1 VTTGQPVVVPQ
12 TAAARPRV
20 TARQRWAARLGRW
33 SLGANAAL
41 LFTFLYLPVL
51 ILILFSFNNTRSV
64 AVFTGFSTEWYAR
77 LAANADLLTAARN
90 SLLIGLIA
98 TAASTAI
105 GTLTALAMDRYY
117 FRLRTVF
124 DANLYLPIVIPE
136 IVMGIALLLFFN
148 QALFP
153 LLAQAGIRAST
164 GLTTIT
170 LAHIAFDIPFVYVIV
185 RARLADFDRSLEEA
199 AQDLGADEWRT
210 FTRVTLPLLMP
221 GIVGGALMAF
231 TLSLD
236 DYLITAFTKGVGSQT
251 MPLYIYSLVR
261 RGVTPEI
268 NALSTALLI
277 GSMGLVGLS
286 LIAQGGGPLFT
297 RAMGLGAAIG
307 LALHAALSLTARL
320 LGEAIDP
327 AALLAPVLQLALP
340 LLLLFLARRALPDWL
355 SDLREANPAG
365 RALAGLSL
373 LIAAMAGFISAALLL
388 G

>member
-1 VTTGQPVVVPQ
+1 VGP
-12 TAAARPRV
+12 
-20 TARQRWAARLGRW
+20 
-33 SLGANAAL
+33 NAPL
-41 LFTFLYLPVL
+41 VFTFLYLPVL
-51 ILILFSFNNTRSV
+51 ILIIVSFNATRSV
-64 AVFTGFSTEWYAR
+64 AVFSGFSMAWYTQ
-77 LAANADLLTAARN
+77 LAANTELLTAARN
-90 SLLIGLIA
+90 SLLIGMIA

-105 GTLTALAMDRYY
+105 GTLTALAMDRYR
-117 FRLRTVF
+117 FRLRTAF

-153 LLAQAGIRAST
+153 LLAQAGLRAST
-164 GLTTIT
+164 GLGTIT

-185 RARLADFDRSLEEA
+185 RARLADFDRTLEEA

-221 GIVGGALMAF
+221 GIIGGALMAF

-261 RGVTPEI
+261 KGVTPEI

-286 LIAQGGGPLFT
+286 LLAQGGGPLFT
-297 RAMGLGAAIG
+297 RGMGLGVAAG
-307 LALHAALSLTARL
+307 LSVYALFSLVAGAAL
-320 LGEAIDP
+320 DP
-327 AALLAPVLQLALP
+327 AGLLRAGVLLAVPVLLWL
-340 LLLLFLARRALPDWL
+340 LARRALPDWL
-355 SDLREANPAG
+355 ADLREANLAG
-365 RALAGLSL
+365 RLLAGFALAVAGG
-373 LIAAMAGFISAALLL
+373 AAFISAVLLV